1 MKVTIRHAPAAFASA
16 KRECGANYA
25 YICEVVTSY
34 RHMAVTPVKGLT
46 AERGRERSEGTYIHW
61 SVYICITFLPI
72 LPYMT
77 GAQWRDEAMN
87 FLPSF
92 FQIS

>member
-34 RHMAVTPVKGLT
+34 RHMAVTPVKGLMPISRNT
-46 AERGRERSEGTYIHW
+46 TLTLEVQWPLGFINIKMVLDLCLVTNELSEIQYTH
-61 SVYICITFLPI
+61 
-72 LPYMT
+72 
-77 GAQWRDEAMN
+77 
-87 FLPSF
+87 
-92 FQIS
+92 